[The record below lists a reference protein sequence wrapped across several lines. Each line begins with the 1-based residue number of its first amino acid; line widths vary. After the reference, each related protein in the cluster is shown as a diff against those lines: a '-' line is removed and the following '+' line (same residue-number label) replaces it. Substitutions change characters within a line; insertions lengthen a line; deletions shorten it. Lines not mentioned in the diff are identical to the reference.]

1 MACFTQ
7 TYCGL
12 LFWQAQKGV
21 QNMPFIVESN
31 RNVREVSVVRREGEF
46 SVVRFTDRGG
56 WETRTNCIRIRTNR
70 ILSSLAEAEAKV
82 PVRKDAPQSHAQ
94 AAPMKTH
101 FDYEDEYLRREMQK
115 GSGAYRF

>member
-12 LFWQAQKGV
+12 LFGQAQKGV

-31 RNVREVSVVRREGEF
+31 RNVREVLVVRREGEF

-82 PVRKDAPQSHAQ
+82 PVRENAPQSHVQ